1 MAAYIPQQGDFVV
14 VSVNTQSGHEQS
26 GRRPALVISKN
37 LFNRKTGLAFV
48 CPLTKTFRNYPFHL
62 PVHAEGVTGFV
73 MIEQIKPIDFR
84 ARNVKFIEKASPDL
98 LAEAQALLD
107 ACIY

>member
-14 VSVNTQSGHEQS
+14 VSFDPKSGHEQS

-37 LFNRKTGLAFV
+37 LFNQKTGLAFV

-62 PVHAEGVTGFV
+62 PVHAERVTGFV
-73 MIEQIKPIDFR
+73 MIEQVRSIDFR
-84 ARNVKFIEKASPDL
+84 ARNTKFIEKASPDL

>member
-1 MAAYIPQQGDFVV
+1 MTAYIPQQGDFVV
-14 VSVNTQSGHEQS
+14 VSFDPQSGHEQS
-26 GRRPALVISKN
+26 GCRPALVISKN
-37 LFNRKTGLAFV
+37 LFNQKTGLAFV

-73 MIEQIKPIDFR
+73 MIEQIISIDFR
-84 ARNVKFIEKASPDL
+84 ARNTKFIGKASPDL

>member
-1 MAAYIPQQGDFVV
+1 MAAYIPQQGDFVI
-14 VSVNTQSGHEQS
+14 VSFDPQSGHEQS

-37 LFNRKTGLAFV
+37 LFNQKTGLVFV
-48 CPLTKTFRNYPFHL
+48 CPLTRTIRKHPFHL
-62 PVHAEGVTGFV
+62 PVQEESVNGFV
-73 MIEQIKPIDFR
+73 MIEQIKSIDFR
-84 ARNVKFIEKASPDL
+84 ARNVTFIEKASPDL

>member
-14 VSVNTQSGHEQS
+14 VSFDPKSGHEQS
-26 GRRPALVISKN
+26 GRLSALVISKN
-37 LFNRKTGLAFV
+37 LFNQKTGLAFV

-62 PVHAEGVTGFV
+62 PVHAERVTGFV
-73 MIEQIKPIDFR
+73 MIEQVRSIDFR
-84 ARNVKFIEKASPDL
+84 ARNTKFIEKASPDL

>member
-1 MAAYIPQQGDFVV
+1 MASYIPQQGDFVV
-14 VSVNTQSGHEQS
+14 VSSDTQSGHEQN

-37 LFNRKTGLAFV
+37 LFNQKTGLVFV
-48 CPLTKTFRNYPFHL
+48 CPLTRTFRNYPFHL
-62 PVHAEGVTGFV
+62 PVQAEGLTGFV
-73 MIEQIKPIDFR
+73 MIEQIKSIDYR

>member
-1 MAAYIPQQGDFVV
+1 MTAYIPQQGDFVV
-14 VSVNTQSGHEQS
+14 VSFDPKSGHEQS

-37 LFNRKTGLAFV
+37 LFNQKTGLAFV

-62 PVHAEGVTGFV
+62 PVHAERVTGFV
-73 MIEQIKPIDFR
+73 MIEQVRSIDFR
-84 ARNVKFIEKASPDL
+84 ARNTKLIEKASPDL

>member
-1 MAAYIPQQGDFVV
+1 MAAYIPQQGDFVT
-14 VSVNTQSGHEQS
+14 VSFNPQSGHEQA

-37 LFNRKTGLAFV
+37 LFNQKTGLAFV
-48 CPLTKTFRNYPFHL
+48 CPLTRTFRNYPFHL
-62 PVHAEGVTGFV
+62 PVHSENLTGFV
-73 MIEQIKPIDFR
+73 MIEQIKSIDFR
-84 ARNVKFIEKASPDL
+84 ARNIKFIEKASPDL